1 MSILEVLKKELSN
14 ITGPFFNFVKGFLIY
29 QGNNDDYVGK
39 TWSSKKPNNIKI
51 NQFSPEEL
59 VLLSDDKFIN
69 KDKVLNA
76 IVKLLSLFCEN
87 CNTEFQAYEK
97 IY

>member
-29 QGNNDDYVGK
+29 QGNDDYVGK
-39 TWSSKKPNNIKI
+39 TWSKKPNSIKT

-87 CNTEFQAYEK
+87 CNTEFQAYAK